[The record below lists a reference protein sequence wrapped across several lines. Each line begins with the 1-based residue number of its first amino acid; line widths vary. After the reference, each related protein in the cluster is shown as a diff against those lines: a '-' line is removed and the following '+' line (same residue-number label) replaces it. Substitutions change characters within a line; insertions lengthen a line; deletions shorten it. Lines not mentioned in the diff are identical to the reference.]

1 MRRWLLRG
9 LAVVLALLIMGGTVA
24 LAAHLSQRV
33 QPRKRQTVK
42 RAAPIE
48 VVRKKKPKPKRTRI
62 RRRARTQA
70 PPRAVSLPSLS
81 LPSTIQA
88 PAPVQAA
95 LDTRTLHRVA
105 LKKERRVGTQAR
117 LVFTEDMVDDPPR
130 VIMGGQPR
138 YPFEAQQRGVEG
150 EVTLRLLVSAEGAVT
165 QALVQKSQPSG
176 VFDAAAIRAARRY
189 RFRPARYHGR
199 AVQVWVVK
207 TFKFRLR

>member
-1 MRRWLLRG
+1 MRRWLLH
-9 LAVVLALLIMGGTVA
+9 ALALALALAMMGGTVV

-33 QPRKRQTVK
+33 QPRKREAIK
-42 RAAPIE
+42 RAPPIE
-48 VVRKKKPKPKRTRI
+48 VVRKKKPKRRRTRT
-62 RRRARTQA
+62 RRRARAAA
-70 PPRAVSLPSLS
+70 PSRAVSLPSLN
-81 LPSTIQA
+81 LPSSIQA
-88 PAPVQAA
+88 PTPVQAN
-95 LDTRTLHRVA
+95 LNTRTLHRVA
-105 LKKERRVGTQAR
+105 LKKEQNVGTQAK

-130 VIMGGQPR
+130 VIIGGPPR

-165 QALVQKSQPSG
+165 QAIVQTARPAG
-176 VFDAAAIRAARRY
+176 VFDEAAKRAARRY